1 MPYSGILTRI
11 SQRPSVF
18 SVKRKSGRKNGPPPR
33 QRVGASASRALQ
45 AGYADLTRDGMHFH
59 AAAAAAHMGSK
70 GMLALLLDNDGN
82 VGANFAGGCFRRK
95 MQIRRGGDTQQHS
108 ARNRL
113 QIPLAVCGGIA
124 LKQEPAGDHI
134 RFQLI
139 IRALVFTL
147 SPGVSFLDT

>member
-18 SVKRKSGRKNGPPPR
+18 SVKRKSGRKTGPPPR
-33 QRVGASASRALQ
+33 QRVGANASRALQ

-95 MQIRRGGDTQQHS
+95 MQIRRGGDTQLHS

-113 QIPLAVCGGIA
+113 QIPVAVGAGIA
-124 LKQEPAGDHI
+124 LNRDQAGDRM
-134 RFQLI
+134 RFN
-139 IRALVFTL
+139 V
-147 SPGVSFLDT
+147 